1 MSLPALRTPHR
12 PFADSVVPALPRRG
26 LLAGACACCLGLPHL
41 TWAAAEVPAP
51 TRPLHVK
58 LDEAA
63 RAIEARMIEWRR
75 DIHQHPELGNQEV
88 RTAGLVTAHL
98 KRLGYDVRERV
109 AVTGV
114 VGTLRG
120 GAGDGPVVAL
130 RADMDALP
138 VAEQVD
144 LPFASHARAQWEG
157 AEVPVMHACGHD
169 CHTAILM
176 AVAEVLGARRDA
188 IRGTVKLI

>member
-1 MSLPALRTPHR
+1 MTHFSPVRRHR
-12 PFADSVVPALPRRG
+12 LVAEPVGDAVPLGRRH
-26 LLAGACACCLGLPHL
+26 LLAGLCACAALPL
-41 TWAAAEVPAP
+41 LPSGPALAVTPGAA
-51 TRPLHVK
+51 RPIHAT
-58 LDEAA
+58 LDAAA
-63 RAIEARMIEWRR
+63 RAIEPRLVAWRR
-75 DIHQHPELGNQEV
+75 DIHQHPELGNREV
-88 RTAGLVTAHL
+88 RTAGLVAAHL

-120 GAGDGPVVAL
+120 GAGGGPVVAL

-157 AEVPVMHACGHD
+157 PRCLSCTPAAMIATPPS
-169 CHTAILM
+169 
-176 AVAEVLGARRDA
+176 
-188 IRGTVKLI
+188 

>member
-1 MSLPALRTPHR
+1 MSLPSLRTSHQR
-12 PFADSVVPALPRRG
+12 FADAVVPALPRRG
-26 LLAGACACCLGLPHL
+26 LLAGACVCCVAGLPRP
-41 TWAAAEVPAP
+41 TWAAAGVSAAPA
-51 TRPLHVK
+51 RPLHGQ

-63 RAIEARMIEWRR
+63 RAIEARMVEWRR

-88 RTAGLVTAHL
+88 RTAGLVAAHL

-114 VGTLRG
+114 IGTLRG
-120 GAGDGPVVAL
+120 GAGEGPVVAL

-144 LPFASHARAQWEG
+144 LP
-157 AEVPVMHACGHD
+157 
-169 CHTAILM
+169 
-176 AVAEVLGARRDA
+176 
-188 IRGTVKLI
+188 